1 MQPVGARS
9 ALERVFPS
17 TEPDVTDEDVV
28 GILIHRAL
36 CVGDVVRHLLRLYR
50 PDNAPKGAYCHSF
63 SFVECLER
71 W

>member
-1 MQPVGARS
+1 MQLVGAYS
-9 ALERVFPS
+9 ALEGGS
-17 TEPDVTDEDVV
+17 HSIEPDVTDEDVV

-63 SFVECLER
+63 SFLECLER